1 MWFSFPF
8 SPTTTTTT
16 ATTNKHGIKTYFMCS
31 GCFPGDGLGRYKGAL
46 FPYLPAPVA
55 FEVQEQE

>member
-1 MWFSFPF
+1 
-8 SPTTTTTT
+8 
-16 ATTNKHGIKTYFMCS
+16 MCS